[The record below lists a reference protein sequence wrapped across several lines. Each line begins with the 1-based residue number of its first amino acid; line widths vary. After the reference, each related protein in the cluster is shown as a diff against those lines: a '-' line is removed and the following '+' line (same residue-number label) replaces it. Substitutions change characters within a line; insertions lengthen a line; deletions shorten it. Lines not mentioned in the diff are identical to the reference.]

1 MFERYTEKARRVIF
15 FARYE
20 ASELRSSAIEADHIL
35 LGVIREDKP
44 LITRFSK
51 VIPSPFDSIQERIRA
66 TTGTGEKLSASVDLP
81 LSIEAKRVLSYAAD
95 ESDRLNHTHIGTE
108 HLLLGLLRTE
118 HTVAAQV
125 LADLGIDLEVVR
137 QELRDIKTGT
147 TGISSV
153 APVEEMRRLAADARS
168 LAKAIL
174 RKAERI
180 EEICEQ
186 LGGTSYCKEDSN
198 D

>member
-44 LITRFSK
+44 LITRFCK
-51 VIPSPFDSIQERIRA
+51 VTPTPFDSIRERIRA
-66 TTGTGEKLSASVDLP
+66 TTGAGEKLSASVDLP

-118 HTVAAQV
+118 TVAAQV

-168 LAKAIL
+168 LAKVIVT
-174 RKAERI
+174 KAERI
-180 EEICEQ
+180 EEICDQ
-186 LGGTSYCKEDSN
+186 LRGTSYYKEDAN

>member
-20 ASELRSSAIEADHIL
+20 ASELRSSAIEPHHIL

-44 LITRFSK
+44 LITRFCK
-51 VIPSPFDSIQERIRA
+51 VTPAPFDSIRERIRA
-66 TTGTGEKLSASVDLP
+66 TTGPGEKLSASVDMP
-81 LSIEAKRVLSYAAD
+81 LSAEAKRVLSYAAD
-95 ESDRLNHTHIGTE
+95 ESDMLNHSDIGTE

-118 HTVAAQV
+118 HTVVADV
-125 LADLGIDLEVVR
+125 LIDIGIDLEMVR
-137 QELRDIKTGT
+137 QELRDSKTETVGVT
-147 TGISSV
+147 TVG
-153 APVEEMRRLAADARS
+153 PVEEMRRLAADARS
-168 LAKAIL
+168 LAKVIV

-180 EEICEQ
+180 EEICDQ
-186 LGGTSYCKEDSN
+186 IGGTSYFREDSN

>member
-125 LADLGIDLEVVR
+125 LADLGIDVEVVR

-186 LGGTSYCKEDSN
+186 LGGDSYYKEDAN

>member
-44 LITRFSK
+44 LITRFCK
-51 VIPSPFDSIQERIRA
+51 VTPTPFDSIRERIRA
-66 TTGTGEKLSASVDLP
+66 TTGTGEKLTASVDLP

-125 LADLGIDLEVVR
+125 LADLGIDLEMLR

-168 LAKAIL
+168 LAKAIV

-180 EEICEQ
+180 EEICDQ
-186 LGGTSYCKEDSN
+186 LGGDSYCKEDAN
-198 D
+198 G